1 MISSLSSMIA
11 PGGAGF
17 PGSPATPGGG
27 DAMTSA
33 FAMLFALMPG
43 MTGEPAPATGE
54 AKAKGDGDASKDG
67 SIADDDGKEL
77 PSDAILLPSMPLMPF
92 ALPPVADTPP
102 AVTTTL
108 RASTDSPAPI
118 ASLLA
123 AMPGLPSVDRGVR
136 GATDPVKSP
145 ASLGATTT
153 GLPPVDMGIRGA
165 TDSAK
170 PPASLLAAATEL
182 PPVNAGTFDDVPAV
196 RPDPG
201 SGQPVAGLSPQI
213 GVASD
218 TGPALTAAS
227 PNAKARPDSGIET
240 APSMPGVRTTPLRSG
255 LGDGIVLPAG
265 MEAVDATPLSSLT
278 RVAAKSARPGAAD
291 NSASPIRADI
301 ASPVSLPRIDAAT
314 PHPLE
319 APAPIASAT
328 VTPGAPHDDGRA
340 PPLPEA
346 SLPAENV
353 GRVSAAPPIDRSADR
368 PVRVTEAMPAPATPT
383 AMPDQTQPRP
393 VLRADLPA
401 RFSIATTPVATPL
414 PVNAPALTIQP
425 GQTAPAMQLFAGLMR
440 AGQQDEAESLRDRTK
455 TTGPATIDAAGLVAA
470 PVMAPVAAPTGP
482 DRAPLD
488 MTQAHWPQA
497 MIERIDRMR
506 EDAATADSRI
516 QLSPD
521 ALGGI
526 AVAIRRE
533 DGATHIHFT
542 AEQAQTAT
550 LLAEARPTL
559 AQLAEDKGMRL
570 GQTAVDLGQS
580 GGGERQAPQRQPEP
594 VIPARPAFAGTPSGT
609 ETGEQPG
616 GATTRIA

>member
-1 MISSLSSMIA
+1 
-11 PGGAGF
+11 
-17 PGSPATPGGG
+17 
-27 DAMTSA
+27 MTSA

-43 MTGEPAPATGE
+43 IADAPAPATGE
-54 AKAKGDGDASKDG
+54 AKAKGDGDAGKDG
-67 SIADDDGKEL
+67 STAEDDGKDL

-92 ALPPVADTPP
+92 ALPPVVDTPP
-102 AVTTTL
+102 AATTTL

-123 AMPGLPSVDRGVR
+123 AMPGLPPVDRGVR
-136 GATDPVKSP
+136 GATDPTKP
-145 ASLGATTT
+145 PPSLIAAMP
-153 GLPPVDMGIRGA
+153 GLPSVDVGVRGA
-165 TDSAK
+165 TDPVKSS
-170 PPASLLAAATEL
+170 ASLVAATTDL

-196 RPDPG
+196 RPDSGLAQLAAG
-201 SGQPVAGLSPQI
+201 SSSHI
-213 GVASD
+213 GIASD

-227 PNAKARPDSGIET
+227 PDAKARPDSVIET
-240 APSMPGVRTTPLRSG
+240 APSMPGVRTAPLRSE
-255 LGDGIVLPAG
+255 LGDGIALPAG
-265 MEAVDATPLSSLT
+265 MEAVDATPLSSPT
-278 RVAAKSARPGAAD
+278 RIAAKSARPGAAD
-291 NSASPIRADI
+291 NSASPLRTDI
-301 ASPVSLPRIDAAT
+301 ASPVALPRIDAAT
-314 PHPLE
+314 SHPLE
-319 APAPIASAT
+319 APAPIASAPA
-328 VTPGAPHDDGRA
+328 TPGAPHDDGRA
-340 PPLPEA
+340 PPLPDA
-346 SLPAENV
+346 RPPAENV
-353 GRVSAAPPIDRSADR
+353 GRVSVAPPIDRSADR
-368 PVRVTEAMPAPATPT
+368 PVRVTEPMPAPAAPT

-401 RFSIATTPVATPL
+401 RFSIAATPVATPL

-440 AGQQDEAESLRDRTK
+440 AGQQEEGEPLRDRTK
-455 TTGPATIDAAGLVAA
+455 TTGPATIDAAGLVAS
-470 PVMAPVAAPTGP
+470 PVMAPVAAPAGP

-609 ETGEQPG
+609 ETGDQPA